1 MTKADRVALVCAATL
16 LGVFCLA
23 GRATGQ
29 ELSAEAKDKAAAEA
43 RAKRNALAFENNAT
57 TMVFY
62 DRAGKRT
69 GGLGERALYNETI
82 VSPDGSRVAV
92 VKNDLPSETAD
103 LFIIDVA
110 TSATTR
116 LTTSARTEFVMAP
129 VWSPDSSRIA
139 YVTMRKGQ
147 EAIYVRP
154 ANGQGSEELLYK
166 NPGAFMN
173 LSDWSLDGR
182 FLTFAVSDLTGGA
195 LFTLPLDGGAD
206 RKPTEVFKTDVRVFG
221 PKFSPDGRF
230 LSYIQLDKANRA
242 EVFVRPVDPKTVGGP
257 WQVSD
262 GTFSP
267 AFWRRDG
274 KELYYLARDQA
285 VMVADVGTSPTF
297 TFTKPRVLF
306 RQASKVPDRLAY
318 VTADGERFVALP
330 APRGPQLQQITVFN
344 RSGEVVQKVG
354 EPALYGGPSFSPDG
368 SRLLVSKTDQQKGQ
382 ADLWTIDLATGKDS
396 RLTNDTFP
404 KVNPLWSP
412 DGKYIYYASFRNG
425 DFPVYRRPSDG
436 TGEEELV
443 YRYEAGAFVGLS
455 DISPD
460 GKFLV
465 CDLGGFIVAVPLT
478 GDPASRK
485 GIEFLRTEF
494 TDTLGRLSPDGRFM
508 AYRSDEAQAER
519 GEIYVRPFNAATGL
533 PGDGKWRVSKDGVQA
548 MLHWRADGK
557 EIFFRG
563 QNLESNELLVVSVDV
578 ETTPTFKPGTPK
590 VLFKLPGP
598 IGGNL
603 GNVSRDG
610 QRFVFAVNVPAASTT
625 DSSNPR

>member
-1 MTKADRVALVCAATL
+1 MT
-16 LGVFCLA
+16 
-23 GRATGQ
+23 
-29 ELSAEAKDKAAAEA
+29 
-43 RAKRNALAFENNAT
+43 
-57 TMVFY
+57 
-62 DRAGKRT
+62 
-69 GGLGERALYNETI
+69 I
-82 VSPDGSRVAV
+82 
-92 VKNDLPSETAD
+92 
-103 LFIIDVA
+103 
-110 TSATTR
+110 
-116 LTTSARTEFVMAP
+116 
-129 VWSPDSSRIA
+129 
-139 YVTMRKGQ
+139 RKGQ

-173 LSDWSLDGR
+173 LTDWSLDGR
-182 FLTFAVSDLTGGA
+182 FLTYAISDLSGGA

-206 RKPTEVFKTDVRVFG
+206 RKPTEVFKTDLRVFG

-230 LSYIQLDKANRA
+230 LSYIQLDAANRA
-242 EVFVRPVDPKTVGGP
+242 EVFVRPVDPKAEGGP
-257 WQVSD
+257 WQISD

-297 TFTKPRVLF
+297 SFSKPRVLF

-318 VTADGERFVALP
+318 VTADGERFLALP
-330 APRGPQLQQITVFN
+330 APRGPQLQQITIFD
-344 RSGEVVQKVG
+344 RSGQVLQKVG

-368 SRLLVSKTDQQKGQ
+368 SRLLVSKNDQQKGQ
-382 ADLWTIDLATGKDS
+382 NDLWTIDLATGKET

-425 DFPVYRRPSDG
+425 DFPVHRRASDG
-436 TGEEELV
+436 TGDEELV
-443 YRYEAGAFVGLS
+443 YRYESGAFVGLS
-455 DISPD
+455 DISSD

-465 CDLGGFIVAVPLT
+465 CDSGGFIMVVPLT

-485 GIEFLRTEF
+485 GIEFLRTEW
-494 TDTLGRLSPDGRFM
+494 TDTLGRLSPDGKFM

-519 GEIYVRPFNAATGL
+519 GEIYVRPFNAATGQ

-563 QNLESNELLVVSVDV
+563 QNLESNELLVVSVEV

-598 IGGNL
+598 LAGNL

-610 QRFVFAVNVPAASTT
+610 QRFVFAINVPAAGTT
-625 DSSNPR
+625 ETGNPR

>member
-1 MTKADRVALVCAATL
+1 
-16 LGVFCLA
+16 
-23 GRATGQ
+23 
-29 ELSAEAKDKAAAEA
+29 
-43 RAKRNALAFENNAT
+43 
-57 TMVFY
+57 
-62 DRAGKRT
+62 
-69 GGLGERALYNETI
+69 
-82 VSPDGSRVAV
+82 
-92 VKNDLPSETAD
+92 
-103 LFIIDVA
+103 
-110 TSATTR
+110 
-116 LTTSARTEFVMAP
+116 MAP

-154 ANGQGSEELLYK
+154 ANGQGSEEVLYES
-166 NPGAFMN
+166 GAFMN

-182 FLTFAVSDLTGGA
+182 LLTFAVSDLTGGA
-195 LFTLPLDGGAD
+195 LFTLPLEGGAD

-242 EVFVRPVDPKTVGGP
+242 EVFVRPVNRKTVGGP

-285 VMVADVGTSPTF
+285 VMVADGETSPTF

-382 ADLWTIDLATGKDS
+382 ADFWTIDLATGKDA

-436 TGEEELV
+436 TGDEELV
-443 YRYEAGAFVGLS
+443 YRYESGAFVGLT

-485 GIEFLRTEF
+485 GIEFLRTEL
-494 TDTLGRLSPDGRFM
+494 TESLGRRLRMAGSWHTDRTKPRPNAAKSTCGPSMPRRDCPGTGNGGCRKTASRRCCTGERTAKRSSSAARISSPTSCSSCPSTSRPRRRSNPARLRSSSNYPALSAGI
-508 AYRSDEAQAER
+508 SETS
-519 GEIYVRPFNAATGL
+519 AATGSDSCLRSTSPPQAPRTAAIRDDSVSSGGLRPPEPPYWLARGGPTPRSAPQAHSL
-533 PGDGKWRVSKDGVQA
+533 PLVRS
-548 MLHWRADGK
+548 LSRAP
-557 EIFFRG
+557 F
-563 QNLESNELLVVSVDV
+563 
-578 ETTPTFKPGTPK
+578 
-590 VLFKLPGP
+590 
-598 IGGNL
+598 GG
-603 GNVSRDG
+603 GC
-610 QRFVFAVNVPAASTT
+610 
-625 DSSNPR
+625 

>member
-1 MTKADRVALVCAATL
+1 MTKANRVALVCAATL

-57 TMVFY
+57 TMVFF

-69 GGLGERALYNETI
+69 GSLGERALYNETI

-103 LFIIDVA
+103 LFVIDIA
-110 TSATTR
+110 TSAITR

-129 VWSPDSSRIA
+129 VWSPDGSRIA

-154 ANGQGSEELLYK
+154 ANGQGSEEVLYK

-182 FLTFAVSDLTGGA
+182 LLTFAVSDLTGGA

-257 WQVSD
+257 WQISD

-285 VMVADVGTSPTF
+285 MMVADVGTSPAF

-382 ADLWTIDLATGKDS
+382 ADLWTFDLATGKDT

-436 TGEEELV
+436 TGDEELV
-443 YRYEAGAFVGLS
+443 YRYEAGAFVGLN

-494 TDTLGRLSPDGRFM
+494 TETLGRLSPDGRFM

-625 DSSNPR
+625 DSGNPR